1 MGGICSKK
9 SNGNNKKANPYG
21 KTNGN
26 GVVSYEN
33 KQHISSTQQVK
44 ESKEKK
50 ELQAANLKQE
60 SFLNSKNDIGDEF
73 YDGIPRYPSSSIKSR
88 SIRRQAA
95 VAKVSEV
102 SSRLSRVG
110 SVGLGKAVEVLD
122 TLGSSM
128 TNLNPQTFT
137 SSVAT
142 KGNELGI
149 LAFEVANTVVK
160 GSNLMQSLSVRS
172 VRHLKEEVLPSEGVQ
187 NLISKDMDEL
197 LRIVAAD
204 KREEL
209 KIFSGEVVR
218 FGNRCKDPQ
227 WHNLDRYF
235 EK

>member
-95 VAKVSEV
+95 VAKVKFSKFFFPVWSTEFEF
-102 SSRLSRVG
+102 LF
-110 SVGLGKAVEVLD
+110 LAIVL
-122 TLGSSM
+122 
-128 TNLNPQTFT
+128 
-137 SSVAT
+137 
-142 KGNELGI
+142 
-149 LAFEVANTVVK
+149 
-160 GSNLMQSLSVRS
+160 
-172 VRHLKEEVLPSEGVQ
+172 
-187 NLISKDMDEL
+187 
-197 LRIVAAD
+197 
-204 KREEL
+204 
-209 KIFSGEVVR
+209 
-218 FGNRCKDPQ
+218 
-227 WHNLDRYF
+227 
-235 EK
+235 

>member
-1 MGGICSKK
+1 VSVLIDHSTVVMGGICSKK

-95 VAKVSEV
+95 VAKVKFSKLFFPVWSTEFAF
-102 SSRLSRVG
+102 LF
-110 SVGLGKAVEVLD
+110 LAIVL
-122 TLGSSM
+122 
-128 TNLNPQTFT
+128 
-137 SSVAT
+137 
-142 KGNELGI
+142 
-149 LAFEVANTVVK
+149 
-160 GSNLMQSLSVRS
+160 
-172 VRHLKEEVLPSEGVQ
+172 
-187 NLISKDMDEL
+187 
-197 LRIVAAD
+197 
-204 KREEL
+204 
-209 KIFSGEVVR
+209 
-218 FGNRCKDPQ
+218 
-227 WHNLDRYF
+227 
-235 EK
+235 